1 MGVKS
6 ERKYKIKIGPRMR
19 LNRRYSH
26 IAQLVKNSPAMQET
40 PGSIPGLGRYTGEG
54 IGYPLEWVLH
64 GLYWGFS
71 CGSAGKESACSV
83 QDLGSIC

>member
-19 LNRRYSH
+19 LNIRYSH
-26 IAQLVKNSPAMQET
+26 ITQLVKNSPAMQET

-54 IGYPLEWVLH
+54 IGYPLEYSGLENSKDCIVH
-64 GLYWGFS
+64 GSQRVRYN
-71 CGSAGKESACSV
+71 
-83 QDLGSIC
+83 